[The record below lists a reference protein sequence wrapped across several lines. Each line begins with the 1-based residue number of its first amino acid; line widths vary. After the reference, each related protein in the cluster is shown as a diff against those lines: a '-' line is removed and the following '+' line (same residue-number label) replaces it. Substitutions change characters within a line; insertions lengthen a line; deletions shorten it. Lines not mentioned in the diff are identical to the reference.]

1 MKKFLLIVLISGM
14 LFALY
19 TGLSRYDEENFI
31 GKTSTEI
38 AAQYGPFD
46 FTTIAVREDGLYK
59 DCRCGYVIQEFFTGF
74 WGTSREMM
82 FFIVF
87 DENGIAV
94 SCFESETP
102 AINVQVD
109 R

>member
-1 MKKFLLIVLISGM
+1 MKRLLSIALISGM
-14 LFALY
+14 LLLFY
-19 TGLSRYDEENFI
+19 TGFSSKYNGEDFI
-31 GKTSTEI
+31 RKTSTEI
-38 AAQYGPFD
+38 VAQYGAFD

-59 DCRCGYVIQEFFTGF
+59 DCKCGYVIQESSAGL
-74 WGTSREMM
+74 WGNSREMM

-102 AINVQVD
+102 AA
-109 R
+109 